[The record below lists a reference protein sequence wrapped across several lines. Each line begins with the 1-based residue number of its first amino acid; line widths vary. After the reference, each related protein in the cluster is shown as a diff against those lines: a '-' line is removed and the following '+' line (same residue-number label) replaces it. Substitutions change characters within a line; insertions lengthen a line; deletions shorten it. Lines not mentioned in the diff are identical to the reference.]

1 MSEFSNLTGRFRIH
15 KENNPSPVKVTKR
28 SRESLVCNSCR
39 KAKLRCD
46 RQQPCGSCMRRDEG
60 ALCSYQRPQ
69 VHSHPSS
76 STTEDRLAHLESLVK
91 ELLHS
96 EPGHIDNDSLAG
108 NDSLADPRIP
118 DHTSIENLDKTLYV
132 GSTHW
137 SAILDDIHELK
148 AALNRQVDFQ
158 AVSES
163 TAIDSSAPYKESII
177 FGSTESYSLK
187 QILSQHLPPKEEV
200 DRLLAVY
207 FRGESFII
215 PFIHTFQFQ
224 RQYQDFWGNPIETN
238 PLWLS
243 ILFSICS
250 ISSLI
255 RGITDLPPCPKEDVI
270 NRTTNFHIAAGK
282 SLVKGEF
289 HRPQPLVLEALA
301 IYAQCKNMQSLDP
314 SREAG
319 TILAMTVRTAY
330 EMGYHRDPEFL
341 GLFTVFEGEMRRRL
355 WALLKQADLMV
366 SFQLGLPSNI
376 CLENCDTKSPRN
388 LSDADFD
395 VDTETLPPPRSEN
408 EYTGLLWFIFKDRQ
422 MVSFSAA
429 CREALSFDEKSETQ
443 ILELDNEIRGVHSKI
458 PSVLRARPMSDSI
471 TDPPFLIMVRI
482 YVEFIYLKS
491 LCVLHRKYMS
501 RGRVFSTSS
510 CIEAGQRL
518 VSQFIAIYRELS
530 PGGQLHQERWML
542 TNFTMNDF
550 LMGVMVL
557 CLAIHLR
564 RRNGPQ
570 QAISSGIE
578 GTILPLLKQA
588 HDICLEKSSVSQDAG
603 CVARAVKVILEQP
616 LAPEH
621 ENLAALPVL
630 ENLWQDGN
638 SMGWLDPFYSE
649 EAQIDWGL
657 FDSLVS
663 RDDTEMQ

>member
-15 KENNPSPVKVTKR
+15 KENNPSPVKATKR
-28 SRESLVCNSCR
+28 ARESLVCNSWR

-46 RQQPCGSCMRRDEG
+46 RQQLCGSCIRRDEG
-60 ALCSYQRPQ
+60 ELCSYQRPQ
-69 VHSHPSS
+69 VHSHPT
-76 STTEDRLAHLESLVK
+76 TTEDRLAHLESLVK
-91 ELLHS
+91 ELHVLHS
-96 EPGHIDNDSLAG
+96 EPGPTDNDGVAG
-108 NDSLADPRIP
+108 NDSLADPQIP
-118 DHTSIENLDKTLYV
+118 DHTPIDSFDKTLYV

-148 AALNRQVDFQ
+148 AALNRQVDPQ
-158 AVSES
+158 AVGES
-163 TAIDSSAPYKESII
+163 TAIDSSAPYNESII

-187 QILSQHLPPKEEV
+187 RNLSQYLPPKEEM
-200 DRLLAVY
+200 DRFLAVY
-207 FRGESFII
+207 FRGERFII

-224 RQYQDFWGNPIETN
+224 RQYQAFWGDPIETN

-243 ILFSICS
+243 ILFSIS
-250 ISSLI
+250 
-255 RGITDLPPCPKEDVI
+255 
-270 NRTTNFHIAAGK
+270 AGK
-282 SLVKGEF
+282 SLVKGEY
-289 HRPQPLVLEALA
+289 HRPQPLVLEALT

-330 EMGYHRDPEFL
+330 EMGYHRDPESL
-341 GLFTVFEGEMRRRL
+341 GSFTFFESEMRRRF

-395 VDTETLPPPRSEN
+395 VDTETIPQSRPEN
-408 EYTGLLWFIFKDRQ
+408 EYNGLIWFIFKDRQ

-443 ILELDNEIRGVHSKI
+443 IVELDSEIRRVHSKI
-458 PSVLRARPMSDSI
+458 PIVLRARPMADSI

-501 RGRVFSTSS
+501 WGNVISTSS
-510 CIEAGQRL
+510 CIEAGQRI
-518 VSQFIAIYRELS
+518 VSQFITIYREFA

-557 CLAIHLR
+557 CLVVHIR
-564 RRNGPQ
+564 RRNRSQ

-578 GTILPLLKQA
+578 GSILPLLKQA
-588 HDICLEKSSVSQDAG
+588 HDICLEKSSVSRDAG
-603 CVARAVKVILEQP
+603 CVARAVKVILEDP
-616 LAPEH
+616 SGR
-621 ENLAALPVL
+621 ENIAALPV
-630 ENLWQDGN
+630 ENAWQDGV
-638 SMGWLDPFYSE
+638 SLGWLDPFYSE
-649 EAQIDWGL
+649 EIQIDWGL

-663 RDDTEMQ
+663 QDAIEMQ